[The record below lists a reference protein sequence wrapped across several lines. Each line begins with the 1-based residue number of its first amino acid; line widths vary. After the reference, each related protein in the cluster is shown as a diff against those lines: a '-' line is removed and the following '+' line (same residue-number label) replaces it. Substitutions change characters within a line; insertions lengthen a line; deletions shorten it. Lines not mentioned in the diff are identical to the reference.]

1 MFSVEANGIY
11 ATRRERTFRRLF
23 EVIKKDI
30 EERSFKTKAATQEIS
45 RTVREACFCLDVCNM
60 QI

>member
-1 MFSVEANGIY
+1 MAFTLKEG
-11 ATRRERTFRRLF
+11 TFRRLF

-30 EERSFKTKAATQEIS
+30 EKRSFETKAATQEIS
-45 RTVREACFCLDVCNM
+45 RRTVREARFCLDVCNV